1 MVDNAQEQV
10 RIEDVITVERPA
22 KPFTPEAPVMDVPTP
37 LLTNDVMKRDF
48 ILAVNALRLGIA
60 RLEVAVS
67 YEIQV
72 GEPEDL
78 RRPDVDFVSIPGVSP
93 KVHIGPMTT
102 ATNNREGGFYIRLA
116 DKLRSTGLKTGW
128 TSMRAT
134 GITSF
139 KILTMSQGPIFEQNN
154 VPNATPQMAQLF
166 QMVWTALQGATAR
179 A

>member
-1 MVDNAQEQV
+1 MVDQAQEQV
-10 RIEDVITVERPA
+10 RIEDVITVERKA
-22 KPFTPEAPVMDVPTP
+22 FTPEPPVMDVPTP
-37 LLTNDVMKRDF
+37 LLTNDVMRRDF
-48 ILAVNALRLGIA
+48 LLAVNALRLGIA

-72 GEPEDL
+72 GEDDP

-116 DKLRSTGLKTGW
+116 DKLRATGLKTGW

-139 KILTMSQGPIFEQNN
+139 KILTMSQGPIFDQQN
-154 VPNATPQMAQLF
+154 VPNATPQMNALF
-166 QMVWTALQGATAR
+166 QMVWTALQGSVGR

>member
-1 MVDNAQEQV
+1 MVDQAQDQV
-10 RIEDVITVERPA
+10 RIEDVITMERPA
-22 KPFTPEAPVMDVPTP
+22 KAFTPEAPVLDVPTP

-48 ILAVNALRLGIA
+48 LLAINAVRLGIA
-60 RLEVAVS
+60 RIEVAVS

-78 RRPDVDFVSIPGVSP
+78 RRADVDYVGIPGVSP

-116 DKLRSTGLKTGW
+116 DKLRATGLKTGW

-139 KILTMSQGPIFEQNN
+139 KILTMSQGPIFDQQS
-154 VPNATPQMAQLF
+154 VPNATPQMNSLF
-166 QMVWTALQGATAR
+166 QMVWTALQGSITR
-179 A
+179 T